1 MRLLTRHTR
10 LSAPTRQC
18 PPAAG
23 CNARCNASCKGCP
36 EYACPHVDLVLGD
49 GPERTYRLD
58 DPGTCPRPY
67 AAHAAY
73 DPRVHLAYILAQQG
87 HDAHWLSRFTGLPL
101 PAARRIAGAAALSH
115 A

>member
-1 MRLLTRHTR
+1 MT
-10 LSAPTRQC
+10 
-18 PPAAG
+18 
-23 CNARCNASCKGCP
+23 
-36 EYACPHVDLVLGD
+36 LVLGD
-49 GPERTYRLD
+49 GPERAYRLD
-58 DPGTCPRPY
+58 DPSTCDRPY

-101 PAARRIAGAAALSH
+101 PAARRIAGAAALSR

>member
-1 MRLLTRHTR
+1 MR
-10 LSAPTRQC
+10 PTSRD
-18 PPAAG
+18 
-23 CNARCNASCKGCP
+23 RRS
-36 EYACPHVDLVLGD
+36 EYACPHVNLALGD

-58 DPGTCPRPY
+58 DPSTCSRPY

-87 HDAHWLSRFTGLPL
+87 RDTHWLSRFTGLPL
-101 PAARRIAGAAALSH
+101 PAAYRIAGAAALSR

>member
-1 MRLLTRHTR
+1 MRLLTHRAR
-10 LSAPTRQC
+10 LSAPTRRC

-23 CNARCNASCKGCP
+23 CKRCP
-36 EYACPHVDLVLGD
+36 QYACPHVNLVLDD

-58 DPGTCPRPY
+58 DPSTCPRPY

-101 PAARRIAGAAALSH
+101 PAARRIAGAAVLSH

>member
-1 MRLLTRHTR
+1 M
-10 LSAPTRQC
+10 
-18 PPAAG
+18 
-23 CNARCNASCKGCP
+23 N
-36 EYACPHVDLVLGD
+36 LVLGD

-58 DPGTCPRPY
+58 DPSTCPRPY

-73 DPRVHLAYILAQQG
+73 DPRVHLTYILAQQG

-101 PAARRIAGAAALSH
+101 PAARRIAGAAVLSH